1 MNDGNISTPSE
12 DVEDLSPRAEGK
24 SGGYRRSVSPVEK
37 LDYYEMALTSPDEG
51 RFIEALKGRA
61 VGKIWKIVYDPLS
74 DTMNDLRALDKNDER
89 RHAELTEQLR
99 LQAETVCMYFTD
111 LKRRVVEVRGDAEA
125 DARRLLDGRL
135 EVVFGDLE
143 RYVGTFVEASH
154 LDLAIEHYERCIL
167 LLGSHSSPAA
177 CLLSIT
183 AGLQRRRLSKVC
195 YDLLRHNPERDGPD
209 ALISK
214 IKSTAR
220 HLNEVPEASRP
231 FAKSILDACISS
243 LREQPY
249 SPEPLKLAGL
259 VMVDEPART
268 SPGTW
273 HWLVLLTAAITQCA
287 SLGGERG
294 PVKSLIS
301 SIGATL
307 ALEPAMDACRISES
321 ALWCSLLLC
330 LEFMGPYW
338 HGDADVDGIVK
349 AHCAE
354 YAVSAAEDPWT
365 FTVLTDI
372 FNKNITPAELS
383 GNPSGTMASR
393 LVQSCLHISTK
404 TKTRGVLSI
413 PKEVSL
419 KRIAE
424 PMVDDQSEKGDAR
437 RSESKKGEGIA
448 HSKAVNHHRSP
459 WARCRTDRWG
469 SFLSEGD
476 PDDEST
482 RRRTAVVRSHA
493 PGRHERPSESEYKPL
508 VLIDGPNVANR
519 HGGQQ
524 FTCKGLQICVDY
536 YISRGHEVMVFLP
549 DYLVNRNEL
558 FKLRNAQKMR
568 VQTVHGIKAA
578 PTHIPVDNIGILLK
592 LQTQGRLALTPS
604 KDYDDSYCLQYAH
617 RKDAVIVS
625 NDMYR
630 DWVKKQPSWK
640 KSESILWLRTH
651 VISYTFVKDEFMP
664 NPDFSM
670 PVPKVEP
677 PV

>member
-1 MNDGNISTPSE
+1 MFDS
-12 DVEDLSPRAEGK
+12 
-24 SGGYRRSVSPVEK
+24 
-37 LDYYEMALTSPDEG
+37 
-51 RFIEALKGRA
+51 
-61 VGKIWKIVYDPLS
+61 YDPLS
-74 DTMNDLRALDKNDER
+74 DTMNDLRALDKSDER

-99 LQAETVCMYFTD
+99 LQAETVRMYFTD
-111 LKRRVVEVRGDAEA
+111 LRRRIVEVRGDAEA
-125 DARRLLDGRL
+125 DALRLLDGRL

-143 RYVGTFVEASH
+143 RYEVCSTFSIEKTYPVGRYLGTFVEASH

-220 HLNEVPEASRP
+220 HLNEVPEAARP
-231 FAKSILDACISS
+231 FANSVLDECISS
-243 LREQPY
+243 LRGQPY
-249 SPEPLKLAGL
+249 STEPLKLAGL

-424 PMVDDQSEKGDAR
+424 PMVDDQSDKGDAR
-437 RSESKKGEGIA
+437 RSESKKGKDVA
-448 HSKAVNHHRSP
+448 HSSTVNHHRSP
-459 WARCRTDRWG
+459 WARCRTDRWVSSG
-469 SFLSEGD
+469 RISGVSLFYILGEFL
-476 PDDEST
+476 
-482 RRRTAVVRSHA
+482 V
-493 PGRHERPSESEYKPL
+493 GR
-508 VLIDGPNVANR
+508 
-519 HGGQQ
+519 
-524 FTCKGLQICVDY
+524 
-536 YISRGHEVMVFLP
+536 
-549 DYLVNRNEL
+549 
-558 FKLRNAQKMR
+558 
-568 VQTVHGIKAA
+568 
-578 PTHIPVDNIGILLK
+578 
-592 LQTQGRLALTPS
+592 
-604 KDYDDSYCLQYAH
+604 
-617 RKDAVIVS
+617 
-625 NDMYR
+625 
-630 DWVKKQPSWK
+630 
-640 KSESILWLRTH
+640 
-651 VISYTFVKDEFMP
+651 
-664 NPDFSM
+664 
-670 PVPKVEP
+670 
-677 PV
+677 